1 MMIGVIRMKC
11 PADIVEKIHEYM
23 DGELGHQEEKKLKEH
38 LHVCS
43 ECMKHY
49 QELEK
54 AVAFVKSTSHIQAPD
69 DFTEKVMKNLPREKR
84 TVSFNRWLRNHP
96 FLVAASLF
104 ILLMTGSLFSSFQED
119 NKFSVTKHE
128 NVIVENHTV
137 IVPEGETVKGDIV
150 VRNGDI
156 KIEGTVEGNV
166 TVINGNQ
173 YLASAGQVT
182 GEIEEVNQAFEWLW
196 YEIKSIVKEVV
207 NVINED

>member
-1 MMIGVIRMKC
+1 MMIGVRKMKC
-11 PADIVEKIHEYM
+11 QADVVEKIHLYM
-23 DGELGHQEEKKLKEH
+23 DGELNEEEEKEVKEH
-38 LHVCS
+38 LHECS

-54 AVAFVKSTSHIQAPD
+54 AVALVKSTSHIQAPD
-69 DFTEKVMKNLPREKR
+69 KFTEMVMNSLPREKR
-84 TVSFNRWLRNHP
+84 TVSINRWFKNHP
-96 FLVAASLF
+96 LLVAASLF
-104 ILLMTGSLFSSFQED
+104 VLLMTGSLFSSYQED

-156 KIEGTVEGNV
+156 KIEGKVEGDV

-182 GEIEEVNQAFEWLW
+182 GNIEEINQVFEWLW
-196 YEIKSIVKEVV
+196 YEIKSITNEVV
-207 NVINED
+207 NVFKE